1 MILVWYF
8 STSHAPSKVIIRKC
22 LLNLWST
29 WHKYIRLTKRTSI
42 HIFLIHLIHFYL
54 INVTSQLNKAF
65 SDIFDSFVF
74 HTCCIT
80 LIISYLLWQFLWE
93 MLPRSYRNLFS
104 YLILSGYLAS
114 NLNICNFCQ
123 YRQFRQNRHFH
134 QNRHLPR
141 GHIFYPIWIASLNF
155 WQIFPLS
162 SKSPLSKGRVFQI
175 RNFCQFSH
183 FRKNR
188 QFRHFRHY
196 RQNRHSPR
204 DFFWHPIWVA
214 SPLAIFRHLRHPNVP
229 FLPISPKSPL
239 FKGPHLASIFAIACI
254 SGHNCVY
261 E

>member
-1 MILVWYF
+1 MTHVSWWTFGLSLLHYPWLLLGDRR
-8 STSHAPSKVIIRKC
+8 SKEENKKEWRSH
-22 LLNLWST
+22 T
-29 WHKYIRLTKRTSI
+29 G
-42 HIFLIHLIHFYL
+42 
-54 INVTSQLNKAF
+54 
-65 SDIFDSFVF
+65 
-74 HTCCIT
+74 
-80 LIISYLLWQFLWE
+80 QFLKH
-93 MLPRSYRNLFS
+93 LLARN
-104 YLILSGYLAS
+104 
-114 NLNICNFCQ
+114 NE
-123 YRQFRQNRHFH
+123 FRQNRHFH

-204 DFFWHPIWVA
+204 GFFWHPIWIA
-214 SPLAIFRHLRHPNVP
+214 SPLAIFRHLRHPNLP
-229 FLPISPKSPL
+229 FLSISPKSPL
-239 FKGPHLASIFAIACI
+239 FKGPHLASIFAIAYI